1 MKIAVIPA
9 RGGSKRIPGKNVRLF
24 CGRPIIEYSIEAA
37 LKSGVFDKVIV
48 STDDTSIATLARSAG
63 AETPFVRP
71 ASLADDFTGTN
82 AVVRHAIEF
91 LEQSKIS
98 VDFACCIYPTA
109 PFLRTQDLRKSLEL
123 LQYSRKAFAFSVTSF
138 DFPVQRAI
146 RLDTDGTVAPMFPE
160 SIAARSQDL
169 TPAYHD
175 AGQFYW
181 GTSAAFLGD
190 IDLYSKHSLG
200 VPLPVYRVHD
210 IDTEEDWMQA
220 ELMFRA
226 LDSLKAE

>member
-160 SIAARSQDL
+160 SIAAR
-169 TPAYHD
+169 AKGD
-175 AGQFYW
+175 AFSVFGNREAGYWKQFCLAWDGLDQAHFDTVFYDC
-181 GTSAAFLGD
+181 L
-190 IDLYSKHSLG
+190 SKHLRTLS
-200 VPLPVYRVHD
+200 RSS
-210 IDTEEDWMQA
+210 A
-220 ELMFRA
+220 
-226 LDSLKAE
+226 